1 MTRDQKDP
9 TTTTK
14 VRAVEKIRVAD
25 MNVYSPKRLFDWRV
39 SVSLEIPSACGFT
52 SFHQSGACMK
62 LILPGT
68 LTPAPVPEGALNSTP
83 ARVRYKDRIS
93 YSHQLCQVDLTKVQT
108 GSSPVAPPTHEL
120 EVEIRNAKQ
129 LLEEAAKDQR
139 GEENRYLEMVQV
151 LLNNIRGFFCL
162 SPSFLKPVRHN
173 PVFSFLAA
181 ELTPSNCDDE
191 RRAAGML
198 IRNAAAP

>member
-39 SVSLEIPSACGFT
+39 SVSLEIPSGCFFVSLRYARELRE
-52 SFHQSGACMK
+52 AD
-62 LILPGT
+62 LPDPHP
-68 LTPAPVPEGALNSTP
+68 PAPVPEGALTSTP

-108 GSSPVAPPTHEL
+108 GSPMAPPTHEL

>member
-52 SFHQSGACMK
+52 SFHQSGACVK

-151 LLNNIRGFFCL
+151 LLNNIRGFFVSL
-162 SPSFLKPVRHN
+162 SLSRVLWRLPTRCSPN
-173 PVFSFLAA
+173 
-181 ELTPSNCDDE
+181 
-191 RRAAGML
+191 
-198 IRNAAAP
+198 

>member
-1 MTRDQKDP
+1 
-9 TTTTK
+9 
-14 VRAVEKIRVAD
+14 

-39 SVSLEIPSACGFT
+39 SVSLEIPSGCFFVSLRYARELRE
-52 SFHQSGACMK
+52 AD
-62 LILPGT
+62 LPDPHP
-68 LTPAPVPEGALNSTP
+68 PAPVPEGALTSTP

-108 GSSPVAPPTHEL
+108 GSPMAPPTHEL

-151 LLNNIRGFFCL
+151 LLNNIRGSSRPYL
-162 SPSFLKPVRHN
+162 EDNAR
-173 PVFSFLAA
+173 
-181 ELTPSNCDDE
+181 ELTSLVF
-191 RRAAGML
+191 RRRQPGRYAYSQRCGAVGVRFRRTKQTQTL
-198 IRNAAAP
+198 